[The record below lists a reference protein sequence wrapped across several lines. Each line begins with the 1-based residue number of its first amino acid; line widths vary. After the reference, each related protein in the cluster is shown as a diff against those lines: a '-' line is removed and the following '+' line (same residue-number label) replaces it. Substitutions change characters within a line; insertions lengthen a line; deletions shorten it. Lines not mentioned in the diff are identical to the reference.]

1 MLLIVHPTRLSICL
15 TAFALPIVL
24 TWVGYLP
31 FMTWLYPSIIRTYH
45 DRPLPF
51 LLGNV
56 PTVGQSFYIAVLVI
70 LNIVFLA
77 IGYKTA
83 WPNQTNQWYQNHYQ
97 ELMAYF
103 MWRTGVLA
111 FCNMPVL
118 FLFSSRNNILLWL
131 TNWSHSTYML
141 LHRWIARL
149 FLLQTLLHST
159 LALVLCQ
166 NTGSYAKSLTTL
178 WWIWGCV
185 ATVAAVILV
194 LTSMLVLRQR
204 ACELFL
210 ITHIVMAVICVVGC

>member
-1 MLLIVHPTRLSICL
+1 MTG
-15 TAFALPIVL
+15 ALERIKP
-24 TWVGYLP
+24 
-31 FMTWLYPSIIRTYH
+31 WLYPSIIRTYH